1 MGVGVAAECVGQAG
15 AHDPAM
21 RPANHTDAKRRLLP
35 RDYARDVHY
44 FGEHSDAAFH
54 LPPGGDA
61 ASLQIAWVTHQ
72 LVVRWRRGGQR
83 PSGQALGQR
92 FGFSRSTWS
101 RIARGTR
108 WPGEA
113 GFVALVY
120 ASRVDRV
127 RSRPH
132 DYAPPSSKAS

>member
-1 MGVGVAAECVGQAG
+1 MRASASCRGIT
-15 AHDPAM
+15 PATCTTSAST
-21 RPANHTDAKRRLLP
+21 PTGP
-35 RDYARDVHY
+35 
-44 FGEHSDAAFH
+44 FH

-61 ASLQIAWVTHQ
+61 TSLRIAWITHQ
-72 LVVRWRRGGQR
+72 LVVHWRRGGQR

-113 GFVALVY
+113 GFVTLVY
-120 ASRVDRV
+120 ASRVN
-127 RSRPH
+127 RP
-132 DYAPPSSKAS
+132 DTYRQAPPPSKAN